1 MEEKEKK
8 LEQIIDKISQLR
20 KAREEAETKV
30 LSYVESLNLP
40 EEKKEAIRNT
50 IFEEFTEI
58 WEKTETI
65 EETIALVT
73 MGLFNVEEK
82 NKKK

>member
-1 MEEKEKK
+1 MKEKEKN

-40 EEKKEAIRNT
+40 EEKKEAIRNM

-58 WEKTETI
+58 WEKTGKI